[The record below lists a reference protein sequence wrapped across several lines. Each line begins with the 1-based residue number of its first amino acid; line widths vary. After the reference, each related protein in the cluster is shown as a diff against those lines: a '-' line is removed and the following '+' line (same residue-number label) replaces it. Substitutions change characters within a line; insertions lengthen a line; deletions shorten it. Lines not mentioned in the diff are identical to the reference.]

1 MKKRII
7 SLLLCLVLTV
17 SLVPA
22 AAAADTGD
30 ARTVTVRY
38 ASGHGID
45 THDYEA
51 AFTYSDDLFT
61 RSGYTYRK
69 DLALMSMGLA
79 FAAYT
84 SKDSE
89 KTDNYAPGNR
99 NFVSMA
105 EQCGFENIQSNKWMF
120 QPAEADS
127 IGISCASKTIRDNGG
142 SYTLIAVGVHYN
154 NRINTLSTQVN
165 DLRSQ
170 LYNVQNNLSNQIA
183 GISNNVSDIL
193 ERESSLLSQFSYE
206 VTKVDLKKQ
215 ECTLAFSLLPKTIG
229 ENTAVS
235 LLVTDRSSSSYTSD
249 SPPTRTAD
257 LKQDS
262 FGYLH
267 GEVTVPLS
275 DELSVSVN
283 FKTHGETQSE
293 ELDTIYNLKTQNS
306 PVLYSFNPPFSYMR
320 RDSGSPLTYQ
330 LSFEKGVDY
339 RFGSFTLGVYDDRD
353 IRTMRLEYTRNGK
366 LISTVPL
373 EAVPVSSVE
382 EAYPVN
388 DLSDTAEATAA
399 RDLGTSYF
407 IRYPIDENAL
417 DLCIRIT
424 DSPLICEMIVELSDG
439 AVLRVRLLQ
448 VQTIAGGSDYYEE
461 TNYLDQALEPLPF
474 IVEYP
479 DGQN

>member
-1 MKKRII
+1 MELYEKLYELR
-7 SLLLCLVLTV
+7 
-17 SLVPA
+17 
-22 AAAADTGD
+22 
-30 ARTVTVRY
+30 R
-38 ASGHGID
+38 ASGMSQEELAEKLGVSRQAVSKWESGATQPELSKLIELSKLYSVSVDELLSLEHAKPEQD
-45 THDYEA
+45 A
-51 AFTYSDDLFT
+51 AES
-61 RSGYTYRK
+61 
-69 DLALMSMGLA
+69 
-79 FAAYT
+79 
-84 SKDSE
+84 
-89 KTDNYAPGNR
+89 P
-99 NFVSMA
+99 V
-105 EQCGFENIQSNKWMF
+105 QSNAEKA
-120 QPAEADS
+120 PAEKLSFRDFCIQHKKI
-127 IGISCASKTIRDNGG
+127 IGGAAVALAA
-142 SYTLIAVGVHYN
+142 LIAVGVHYN

-193 ERESSLLSQFSYE
+193 ERESSLISQYSCE
-206 VTKVDLKKQ
+206 VKSVNLKKQ

-306 PVLYSFNPPFSYMR
+306 PVLYSFNPLFSYMR